1 MVVDW
6 HIRSKYAISSTT
18 HYYQFS
24 SRTTQLDYNSCM
36 KSKKPL
42 STTAAVCLQK
52 KNFHFGWKCISSRFR
67 WMLKFY
73 WNGNKCQDLTL
84 FNQFPCQ
91 HKTYT
96 FLAGW
101 YSFLGLFLMFEKK
114 GWMENIGF
122 LSRGLRWGGGQNHY
136 VISCLLWEKNLKIQQ
151 SFYLFCNLV
160 M

>member
-101 YSFLGLFLMFEKK
+101 YSFLGLFLMFEKRVNGK
-114 GWMENIGF
+114 YWIFVTGTAMRRRAKSLCNLLFALRKEFEDSTEF
-122 LSRGLRWGGGQNHY
+122 LSIL
-136 VISCLLWEKNLKIQQ
+136 
-151 SFYLFCNLV
+151 
-160 M
+160 